1 MAGLEISF
9 GKFADNKRKNMKRDN
24 CDKGL
29 IRVLVLFHANI
40 YYLLVNCVKSV
51 KIVVSL
57 Q

>member
-1 MAGLEISF
+1 
-9 GKFADNKRKNMKRDN
+9 MKRDN